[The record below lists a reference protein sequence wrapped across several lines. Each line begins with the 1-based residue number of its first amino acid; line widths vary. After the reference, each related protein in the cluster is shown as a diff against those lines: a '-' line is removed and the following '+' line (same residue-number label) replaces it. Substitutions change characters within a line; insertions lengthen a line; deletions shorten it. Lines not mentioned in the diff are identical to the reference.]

1 MEMALSIPCGVL
13 KEYRRKRL
21 KFSRGIQ
28 LRKNELPYWDNLES
42 IINEIYMEDKYRDVD
57 CI

>member
-1 MEMALSIPCGVL
+1 MALSIPCGVL